1 MSENYHNYQL
11 LLAKAARLY
20 ERHGVGRPE
29 LLHTKFR
36 RKYMDALKTLVEQDD
51 NIALVEDLYEAV
63 NEAREQLQKKLWQV
77 IEAELE
83 SELSDIERSDVP
95 YTRRSKVAL
104 CYQLNERISLEIG
117 RIKNDTFW
125 FGIGC
130 SRDDY
135 GETYDMLRDSLREV
149 IEGQR
154 ENRYFP
160 WWNQY
165 KLNLNDPKHFKRLSS
180 DTGRR
185 KLARKFVQD
194 VNDVLE
200 VIEDIGI
207 ANAIEEGLKSG
218 LASREE
224 VFKILRNEVEHEV

>member
-1 MSENYHNYQL
+1 MSDNYHNYHL
-11 LLAKAARLY
+11 LLAKAAQLY
-20 ERHGVGRPE
+20 EKHGIGRPE
-29 LLHTKFR
+29 PLHTNSR
-36 RKYMDALKTLVEQDD
+36 RKYMDALKTLIEQDD

-63 NEAREQLQKKLWQV
+63 NEAREQLQKKLWQA

-83 SELSDIERSDVP
+83 AELSDIERSDVP
-95 YTRRSKVAL
+95 YTRRNKVAL
-104 CYQLNERISLEIG
+104 CYQLNESISLEIG
-117 RIKNDTFW
+117 RIKNDIFW

-135 GETYDMLRDSLREV
+135 RETYDMLRNSLREV

-207 ANAIEEGLKSG
+207 ANAIEEGLESG

-224 VFKILRNEVEHEV
+224 VFKILRNEVEHKV

>member
-1 MSENYHNYQL
+1 MSDNFHNYQL
-11 LLAKAARLY
+11 LLAKAAQLY

-29 LLHTKFR
+29 PLHTNFR
-36 RKYMDALKTLVEQDD
+36 RKYMDALKTLIEQDD

-63 NEAREQLQKKLWQV
+63 NEAREQLQKKLWQA

-83 SELSDIERSDVP
+83 TELSDIERSDVP

-104 CYQLNERISLEIG
+104 YYQLNESISLEIG

-135 GETYDMLRDSLREV
+135 GETYDILRNSLQEV

-154 ENRYFP
+154 ENRYCP

-165 KLNLNDPKHFKRLSS
+165 KLNLNDPKYFKRLSS

-207 ANAIEEGLKSG
+207 ANAIEEGAKTELVP
-218 LASREE
+218 EE
-224 VFKILRNEVEHEV
+224 QIFDILRSGS

>member
-1 MSENYHNYQL
+1 MSDNFHNYQL

-29 LLHTKFR
+29 PLHTNFR
-36 RKYMDALKTLVEQDD
+36 RKYMDALKTLIEQDD

-63 NEAREQLQKKLWQV
+63 NEAREQLQKKLWQA

-83 SELSDIERSDVP
+83 TELSDIERSDVP

-104 CYQLNERISLEIG
+104 CYQLNESISLEIG

-135 GETYDMLRDSLREV
+135 GETYNMLRNSLREV

-165 KLNLNDPKHFKRLSS
+165 KLNLNDPKYFKRLSS

-194 VNDVLE
+194 VNEVLE

-207 ANAIEEGLKSG
+207 ANAIEEGAKTELVP
-218 LASREE
+218 EE
-224 VFKILRNEVEHEV
+224 QIFDILRSGS

>member
-1 MSENYHNYQL
+1 MSDNYHNYQL

-20 ERHGVGRPE
+20 EKHGVGWPE
-29 LLHTKFR
+29 PLHTNFR
-36 RKYMDALKTLVEQDD
+36 RKYMDALKTLIEQDD

-63 NEAREQLQKKLWQV
+63 NEAREQLQKKLWQA

-83 SELSDIERSDVP
+83 TELSDIERSDVP

-104 CYQLNERISLEIG
+104 CYQLNESISLEIG

-135 GETYDMLRDSLREV
+135 GETYNMLRNSLREV

-165 KLNLNDPKHFKRLSS
+165 KLNLNDPKYFKRLSS

-194 VNDVLE
+194 VNEVLE

-207 ANAIEEGLKSG
+207 ANAIEEGAKTELVP
-218 LASREE
+218 EE
-224 VFKILRNEVEHEV
+224 QIFDILRSGS

>member
-1 MSENYHNYQL
+1 MSDNYQNYQL
-11 LLAKAARLY
+11 LLTKAAQLY
-20 ERHGVGRPE
+20 EKHGIE
-29 LLHTKFR
+29 LTGTDSR
-36 RKYMDALKTLVEQDD
+36 RKYMDALKTLISQDD
-51 NIALVEDLYEAV
+51 NIVLVEDLYEV
-63 NEAREQLQKKLWQV
+63 LNEEKKELQKKLWQA

-83 SELSDIERSDVP
+83 AEFSDLERSGV
-95 YTRRSKVAL
+95 RRIKVAL

-117 RIKNDTFW
+117 RIKNDIFW

-130 SRDDY
+130 SIDDY
-135 GETYDMLRDSLREV
+135 GATYDMLRNSLQKV

-154 ENRYFP
+154 KNKYFP

-165 KLNLNDPKHFKRLSS
+165 KLHLNDSKHFKRLSS
-180 DTGRR
+180 DIGRR

-207 ANAIEEGLKSG
+207 ANAIEEGLKAG

-224 VFKILRNEVEHEV
+224 VFKILRNEVEHEA